1 MYESG
6 KKPNKLWVDQESEF
20 HNRLIK
26 YGCKDNDIEIY
37 LAHNGRKSVVAKRL
51 NSTLNKKIYKPVTEV
66 SKNKY
71 TDMLDEKVDK
81 YNSRYHRTI
90 KIKPIDVLS
99 QVHTLTLMLRLMTK
113 ILNSQLVIMWID
125 QNTKMTLLIR
135 LHSELVWRS
144 FCSQKGKEHC
154 AVDVC

>member
-1 MYESG
+1 MVCFIDIYSNYAQAVLLKEERGVTITETIQKSLYESG

-20 HNRLIK
+20 HNRLIR

-51 NSTLNKKIYKPVTEV
+51 NSTLDIKIYKPVTEV

-81 YNSRYHRTI
+81 YNSRYHKTI
-90 KIKPIDVLS
+90 KITPIDVLS
-99 QVHTLTLMLRLMTK
+99 QVHTLEINDK
-113 ILNSQLVIMWID
+113 D
-125 QNTKMTLLIR
+125 PK
-135 LHSELVWRS
+135 
-144 FCSQKGKEHC
+144 F
-154 AVDVC
+154 